1 MEDLPLSTTSYS
13 ILGYLAVRPWS
24 AYELTKQM
32 GRTFHHFWPRAES
45 GIYRE
50 VKRLVEMGLAS
61 AEGEQVG
68 RRARTRYEITPFGQ
82 QCLKTWLAEPRSDG
96 FLETEGL
103 VRVLF
108 ADHGSKESLQRTLT
122 AMADDA
128 HARGELMVQLIRL
141 YAAGNGDFP
150 RRGHINALIARFLI
164 DFAVMVDDWA
174 NWASAL
180 VDSWPDVEERDPDEA
195 MLTFLRELADDSGR
209 RFDRPPGRTR
219 SNALGAATHRRRG
232 SGY

>member
-50 VKRLVEMGLAS
+50 VKRLVEMGLAA
-61 AEGEQVG
+61 AEEEQVG
-68 RRARTRYEITPFGQ
+68 RRPRTRYEITSLGREH
-82 QCLKTWLAEPRSDG
+82 LEAWLAEPRSNG

-108 ADHGSKESLQRTLT
+108 GDHGSKESLQRTLT

-128 HARGELMVQLIRL
+128 HERGELMVQLMRR
-141 YAAGNGDFP
+141 YAAGDGEFP
-150 RRGHINALIARFLI
+150 RRAHINALIARFLI

-174 NWASAL
+174 EWASTV
-180 VDSWPDVEERDPDEA
+180 VDSWPDVHERDPDEA
-195 MLTFLRELADDSGR
+195 TLTFLRELAEDGARSLT
-209 RFDRPPGRTR
+209 RPPL
-219 SNALGAATHRRRG
+219 A
-232 SGY
+232 SGGEPL